1 MIHRD
6 VPGGLSSRTVLT
18 VTNLTLRIK
27 ALLEESFSFIWVEG
41 EVSNLRIPSSGHFYF
56 TIKDSKAQISAVM
69 FKNQAKSLKF
79 DLKDGA
85 AITGL
90 GRISVYEPRGNYQ
103 IIFEY
108 IEPKGAGSLQL
119 AFEQLKEK
127 LAGEGLFDQS
137 RKKQIPF
144 LPSKICVITS
154 PSGAVIRDIITVAKR
169 RFPSVRIEIIPS
181 SVQGDTAVLQLI
193 EAIQTANINKE
204 SDVIIIARGGG
215 SLEDLAPFNSEAL
228 ARAIAASE
236 IPIISAVGHETDF
249 TICDFVADLRAPT
262 PSAAAE
268 MALPDSKDLTRIQ
281 RNLENRLLNSIKR
294 QTGIQRI
301 HLSSISKRLVDPR
314 KKIQDLILRC
324 DDLTSR
330 LNRAMSQYMEKRHT
344 NLNILKNYLIRGKT
358 FSDLKAIKYR
368 NRLIERRL
376 IAAATEMVGK
386 KKTIIERLEGKLAAL
401 NPESVLSRGYSITR
415 RLSDKKIVMNENEV
429 KKGMLIESLLYSGS
443 IISRVEGK
451 DE

>member
-181 SVQGDTAVLQLI
+181 SVQGDTAVTQLV

-204 SDVIIIARGGG
+204 SGVIIIARGGG

-330 LNRAMSQYMEKRHT
+330 LNRATSQYMEKRQT
-344 NLNILKNYLIRGKT
+344 NLNILKNSLIRGKT
-358 FSDLKAIKYR
+358 FSDLKTMKYR
-368 NRLIERRL
+368 NILIERRL

-386 KKTIIERLEGKLAAL
+386 KKTIIERLEGKLVAL

-415 RLSDKKIVMNENEV
+415 RLSDKKIVMHENEV